1 MDSQEQSTVKMLVL
15 NRTNKKKVKKKKKS
29 KCCFLVTSTEQ
40 SGPSDYFKF
49 HDKNP

>member
-1 MDSQEQSTVKMLVL
+1 MDSQEQSTVKMLSL
-15 NRTNKKKVKKKKKS
+15 KQDKQKKKLKKKKS